1 MNLILKLKHLYQIK
15 KIMNTSSLSLL
26 PTKANIVQRLL
37 DEKLITA
44 EEAVVLLTNE
54 TPTNI
59 PVFPMYPTYPIGI
72 PNPYAPPYNPQ
83 IWYTNNVNHNDTKK

>member
-1 MNLILKLKHLYQIK
+1 
-15 KIMNTSSLSLL
+15 MNTSSLSLP

-54 TPTNI
+54 TPNNI
-59 PVFPMYPTYPIGI
+59 PVFPTYPVYPTYPIGV

-83 IWYTNNVNHNDTKK
+83 VWCTTSVNHNDTTK

>member
-1 MNLILKLKHLYQIK
+1 MD
-15 KIMNTSSLSLL
+15 TSSLSLL

-59 PVFPMYPTYPIGI
+59 PVFPLYPTYPIGV

-83 IWYTNNVNHNDTKK
+83 IWFTSGVNHNDIKK

>member
-1 MNLILKLKHLYQIK
+1 MD
-15 KIMNTSSLSLL
+15 TSSISLP
-26 PTKANIVQRLL
+26 PTKSSIVQRLL
-37 DEKLITA
+37 DGKLITT

-59 PVFPMYPTYPIGI
+59 PVFPLYPTYPIVV

-83 IWYTNNVNHNDTKK
+83 IWYTNSVNHNDTKK